1 MRITWE
7 EKRWLNYGDLMGCNG
22 DLTKKNMGLK
32 WLVIFEYLPEFMAK
46 SYNLIIINDDLMGS

>member
-1 MRITWE
+1 
-7 EKRWLNYGDLMGCNG
+7 MGCNG

-46 SYNLIIINDDLMGS
+46 SDNLIIINDDLMGS